1 MMMIM
6 IFGKLGWMP
15 EEKTN
20 KSEPEETAE
29 TRDHLVKNAF
39 NQFLGSFLMTQDTK
53 FNTGFWADSGIFL
66 GRLDLPTVPSCHEDE
81 G

>member
-1 MMMIM
+1 
-6 IFGKLGWMP
+6 MP

-29 TRDHLVKNAF
+29 TRDHLVKSAF

-53 FNTGFWADSGIFL
+53 FNTVF
-66 GRLDLPTVPSCHEDE
+66 
-81 G
+81 